1 MDTIEKYELALYE
14 DLKGYLLEQGEVDE
28 HMPQC
33 PDVEDRWQAI
43 GESYLPDGIREFQ
56 AYPTASLGWMMYIGM
71 AIARFWDEDWNLY
84 KHIANLYALLRDKRG
99 YDQLDEYVREGV
111 LLLRGDTYE
120 QTEQL
125 VSACATRTHTL
136 LMRQG
141 FEPGT
146 VDAMKAYVASLR
158 QLYLMGMSVE
168 LHRLGYHMTRHN
180 L

>member
-28 HMPQC
+28 HMPEC

-43 GESYLPDGIREFQ
+43 GEAYLPDGIREFQ

-111 LLLRGDTYE
+111 LLLRGDAYD

-158 QLYLMGMSVE
+158 QLY
-168 LHRLGYHMTRHN
+168 
-180 L
+180 